1 MLFVIHCFERLV
13 EVFDDVSSVFNADG
27 QPDGVRADALVEKL
41 LLVALG
47 VRRRSRVNREGFH
60 VGNIGKKGE
69 ELELIDEILSFPL
82 VTIDVKGKDR
92 AAALWIIFLVEPL
105 LLRSPDQASPALHEL
120 PVYQK
125 IAFYPHNVSLP

>member
-105 LLRSPDQASPALHEL
+105 LLRST
-120 PVYQK
+120 
-125 IAFYPHNVSLP
+125 